1 MANKFLWPAP
11 EGQIAIV
18 CCSPNNLHTI
28 QYDDKS
34 WCPKVYT
41 TLELKDEPTLNVYN
55 SKIIKDVA
63 DCGFNVI
70 MYPGS
75 DLDKKWIEYTKQAL
89 EDCQEHGIKLIS
101 NSPILNYTD
110 SFLNFNPNY
119 KSRWPTSFVQQFK
132 NHPALGGWMVKDE
145 PKYKE
150 WHNAQN
156 STASAAGGIS
166 QTAGKELGQL
176 TSLTMERTIV
186 DNYQAIKNTD
196 PRHIAYMNLAVGETS
211 QWIGEELTK
220 YEDFLDEFIA
230 KFDPPL
236 LTFDFYP
243 IKSNGDNGHRVDQDL
258 FYKYLNIFANK
269 SQQYGI
275 PFWSYCL
282 CLEHTVSET
291 VEGTVKETVYPVPTE
306 GMLRFE
312 AFSALAFGAQG
323 IVFWGFKQDYK
334 AFCLNEKGEQIKDEH
349 GFDTKRLVITDRRAP
364 LDVYGNID
372 QDIWNA
378 VKKITNEI
386 SRVHDCFY
394 NCKMTSYELFNSKN
408 TELLMNGK
416 GGYDK
421 IRVLGPFL
429 MTHIETPDPEIKN
442 SDGGTF
448 IHEYIVIVS
457 LNPFGEQKFQWLG
470 VQTETTSHE
479 GQGLSNLVTE
489 FNKNDDNYD
498 GYSDGNYKDEPQDT
512 EIKWKE
518 ETLDPGGWIII
529 EI

>member
-28 QYDDKS
+28 RYDKGN
-34 WCPKVYT
+34 WPVVYT
-41 TLELKDEPTLNVYN
+41 PLDLEVEPSLNVYD
-55 SKIIKDVA
+55 SKIIEDVA
-63 DCGFNVI
+63 NYGFNVI

-75 DLDKKWIEYTKQAL
+75 DLDRKWVEYTQQAL
-89 EDCQEHGIKLIS
+89 NDCGKLGIKLIS
-101 NSPILNYTD
+101 NSPILEFTD
-110 SFLNFNPNY
+110 ASLRNKKY
-119 KSRWPTSFVQQFK
+119 KWGWPTSFVEQFK
-132 NHPALGGWMVKDE
+132 NHPALGGWMVMDE
-145 PKYKE
+145 PEYKE
-150 WHNAQN
+150 WHNAQS
-156 STASAAGGIS
+156 STTSASGGIS
-166 QTAGKELGQL
+166 QTAGNELGQL
-176 TSLTMERTIV
+176 STPTNGRTIV

-196 PRHIAYMNLAVGETS
+196 PRHIAYMNLAVDETEI
-211 QWIGEELTK
+211 WIGNEHSK

-236 LTFDFYP
+236 LSFDFYP
-243 IKSNGDNGHRVDQDL
+243 IKSIGDNKYRVDQDL

-282 CLEHTVSET
+282 CLEHTVGET
-291 VEGTVKETVYPVPTE
+291 TVYPVPTK

-312 AFSALAFGAQG
+312 VFSALAFGAQG
-323 IVFWGFKQDYK
+323 IVFWGFKQNYK
-334 AFCLNEKGEQIKDEH
+334 AFGLDEKGEPIRDEK
-349 GFDTKRLVITDRRAP
+349 GEKTKRLVITDRQAP
-364 LDVYGNID
+364 LDLYGNKNNE
-372 QDIWNA
+372 IWDA

-394 NCKMTSYELFNSKN
+394 NCKMTSYELFNEKD

-421 IRVLGPFL
+421 IRVIGTGFL
-429 MTHIETPDPEIKN
+429 MTHIETPDPYLKN

-457 LNPFGEQKFQWLG
+457 LDPFTEHTFQWLG
-470 VQTETTSHE
+470 VQTETTSQG

-498 GYSDGNYKDEPQDT
+498 GYSDGNYKDEPKDT
-512 EIKWKE
+512 VIKWEE
-518 ETLDPGGWIII
+518 ETLDPGGWKII